1 MAGPLSKEL
10 REKIV
15 SAYER
20 GIGTIKEVAEI
31 FEITPRTVAKYLQIQ
46 RETGDLSPKP
56 IPGRPPILTDENL
69 NIIKK
74 IILLNRD
81 GTLQNFCDAFQEK
94 TNIEVTFVTMH
105 NACKKLKMHRKKRV
119 FTLKNKSEMT

>member
-1 MAGPLSKEL
+1 MAAPLSKEL

-94 TNIEVTFVTMH
+94 TNIEVTFVT
-105 NACKKLKMHRKKRV
+105 
-119 FTLKNKSEMT
+119 